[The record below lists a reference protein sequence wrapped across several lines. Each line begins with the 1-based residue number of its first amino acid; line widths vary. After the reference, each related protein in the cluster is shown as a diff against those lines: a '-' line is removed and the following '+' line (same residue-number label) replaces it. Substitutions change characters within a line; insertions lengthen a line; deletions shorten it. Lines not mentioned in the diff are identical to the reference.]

1 MQRLWRTLSQRPG
14 RLPGRLAA
22 RVLIVAVAALLALL
36 AITQGAL
43 AQVALPPAVSDQ
55 GDDIRVL
62 FFVLLGIG
70 VGVFVIVEAM
80 ILWVVFRYKRKSDDE
95 LPTQVAHNNTA
106 EVLWTVIPLVIVVA
120 LFIGSLVVLEDVQSA
135 ADPDEDIVEIDVQG
149 RQWAWAFN
157 YAVPLGTELA
167 AGLSGDPAETE
178 LLLRDP
184 SLVQPFMT
192 LKLGVEHMR
201 VTAREGDVVTVERAV
216 NGTVPIRHS
225 RGADVMRVFNGTD
238 TVPEGRLQAADNTP
252 IVTVPVGTMIRFN
265 IASSDVLHAFYT
277 PQFLYKLD
285 AVPGR
290 VQTMWVRVNE
300 TGEFQSQCAEFC
312 GRDHARM
319 IFSVV
324 ALSRSDYRDWFADK
338 TPELAEPIEGD
349 FGAEEEAPVE
359 EGAVGNPV
367 NGQQLFF
374 SLGCNVCHGDRGEG
388 LVGPTIAQTIVSLER
403 VIEQYRQPFEAM
415 NTFPPEEVSD
425 EEIADIYAWLQ
436 TVQRPPDSEVIPS
449 KLAESIAA
457 GG

>member
-1 MQRLWRTLSQRPG
+1 MRMQRPWRNRFG
-14 RLPGRLAA
+14 RFL
-22 RVLIVAVAALLALL
+22 LILGGALLAFL
-36 AITQGAL
+36 AVTPGAL

-70 VGVFVIVEAM
+70 VAVFVIVEAM

-95 LPTQVAHNNTA
+95 LPTQVAHNTTA
-106 EVLWTVIPLVIVVA
+106 EALWTVIPLVIVVA
-120 LFIGSLVVLEDVQSA
+120 LFIGSLVVLEDIQSA
-135 ADPDEDIVEIDVQG
+135 AEPGEDVVEVDVQG

-167 AGLSGDPAETE
+167 EGLSEDPAETE
-178 LLLRDP
+178 VLLRDS

-201 VTAREGDVVTVERAV
+201 VTAREGDVVTVVRAV

-225 RGADVMRVFNGTD
+225 RGDAVMRVFNGTD
-238 TVPEGRLQAADNTP
+238 TVAEGRMQAADNTP
-252 IVTVPVGTMIRFN
+252 IVTVPVGTMVRFN

-300 TGEFQSQCAEFC
+300 TGEFMSQCAEFC

-324 ALSRSDYRDWFADK
+324 ALSQGEYAEWFAAK
-338 TPELAEPIEGD
+338 TPAPAEPIEGD
-349 FGAEEEAPVE
+349 FGGEEEVEVE

-367 NGQQLFF
+367 RGQELFF

-388 LVGPTIAQTIVSLER
+388 LVGPTIARTVVPLDR

-415 NTFPPEEVSD
+415 TAFPPEEVSD
-425 EEIADIYAWLQ
+425 EEIADIFAWLQ
-436 TVQRPPDSEVIPS
+436 TVERPPDDLVIPS
-449 KLAESIAA
+449 KLAESLEA

>member
-1 MQRLWRTLSQRPG
+1 MRAYQRLWRTRIG
-14 RLPGRLAA
+14 RLTLVIGACA
-22 RVLIVAVAALLALL
+22 LALFGVSGW
-36 AITQGAL
+36 AVG
-43 AQVALPPAVSDQ
+43 QVALPPAVSDQ

-62 FFVLLGIG
+62 FFVVLGIG
-70 VGVFVIVEAM
+70 VAVFVIVEAM

-95 LPTQVAHNNTA
+95 LPTQVGHNTTA
-106 EVLWTVIPLVIVVA
+106 EVLWTGIPLVIVVA

-135 ADPDEDIVEIDVQG
+135 AEPGESVTEIDVQG

-157 YAVPLGTELA
+157 YAVPLGTELEE
-167 AGLSGDPAETE
+167 GLSNNPEETE
-178 LLLRDP
+178 LILSDP

-201 VTAREGDVVTVERAV
+201 VRSREGDVVTVERAV
-216 NGTVPIRHS
+216 NGTVAIPHRAGS
-225 RGADVMRVFNGTD
+225 SVMRVFNGTD
-238 TVPEGRLQAADNTP
+238 TEAEGRMQAADNTP
-252 IVTVPVGTMIRFN
+252 IVTVPVGQMIRFN
-265 IASSDVLHAFYT
+265 IASADVLHAFYT

-300 TGEFQSQCAEFC
+300 SGDFKSQCAEFC

-319 IFSVV
+319 IFTVR
-324 ALSRSDYRDWFADK
+324 ALSQDEYEDWFAAK

-349 FGAEEEAPVE
+349 FGAEEEAELE

-367 NGQQLFF
+367 NGQDLFF

-403 VIEQYRQPFEAM
+403 VVEQYRMPLEAM
-415 NTFPPEEVSD
+415 TAFPPDQVSD

-436 TVQRPPDSEVIPS
+436 SVERPPDSQVIPS
-449 KLAESIAA
+449 KLAELVEA